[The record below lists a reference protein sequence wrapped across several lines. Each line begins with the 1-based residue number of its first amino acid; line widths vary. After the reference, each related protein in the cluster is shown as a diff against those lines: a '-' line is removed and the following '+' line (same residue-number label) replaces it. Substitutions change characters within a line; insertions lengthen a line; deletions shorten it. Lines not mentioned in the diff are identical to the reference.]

1 MRVICLFVITAAL
14 SGCIY
19 PNAIY
24 PDLPQGQYT
33 EPTEP

>member
-1 MRVICLFVITAAL
+1 MRVIFLFVVATAV

-24 PDLPQGQYT
+24 PTLPQGQYT
-33 EPTEP
+33 LPVEP